1 MAMSERSAVAG
12 GKRAGFLRR
21 LLAVLLDVV
30 VLAGVGYLLGRAFGQ
45 DVYEMKD
52 GTFSYSLSG
61 TPALISFIFG
71 FVYYI
76 YLEGKPGQTIGK
88 KLMGIRIVDAKSG
101 GRIGYGSAVVRY
113 FGRIISG
120 LPLGLGYFWM
130 IWDDNKQTW
139 HDKFA
144 NSVVVPTSSLQ

>member
-1 MAMSERSAVAG
+1 MTEASGSAVG

-21 LLAVLLDVV
+21 LLAVLIDVV

-45 DVYEMKD
+45 DVYEIDD
-52 GTFSYSLSG
+52 GMISYSLTG
-61 TPALISFIFG
+61 APAAISLIFG

-88 KLMGIRIVDAKSG
+88 KLLGIRVIDAESG
-101 GRIGYGSAVVRY
+101 GPIGYGRAIVRY

-130 IWDDNKQTW
+130 IWDKDKQTW

-144 NSVVVPTSSLQ
+144 KSVVVPTSSLR